1 VADGARC
8 DRRRGRPSAIGHRLR
23 WRDDGHGQAG
33 LELPDCG
40 SEPVLTTEHAYGPT
54 WLVDS
59 LDNAIDTSTGSSR
72 LSGVGCDQVPGLW
85 EARGMSGGVSVRDV
99 VGAPALPPARL
110 ASVVAQVRALVAR
123 LHRGLAPP
131 PVQVLE
137 GLFGVLDHAALAALC
152 RLEVPDRLDGPLTIG
167 ELAQGADADVE
178 LVRRLVGYAAG
189 RGWLRVDRRDR
200 VRPTPTTRFLRR
212 DHPGG
217 WRAWVDFASGPEVVA
232 AVARLGADPR
242 APDAFAAAN
251 GTRFFDWYA
260 AHPDRHRVFD
270 EAMAA
275 GGRLHGLALAAAI
288 DWADTTRVCDVGG
301 GTGAVL
307 GVLVERHP
315 HLRGV
320 LFDLPPVVERAV
332 RHPRIH
338 VVAGDMFT
346 GLPGGCD
353 AYLFVNVL
361 HDWDDTDA
369 VRLLRGVAS
378 AGPDGQRPRA
388 IVVEGERRARPV
400 DDIAA
405 RTDLLMLALA
415 PGGRERTT
423 AEFEDLAAR
432 AGLRLHQTIP
442 LPTGDRAHV
451 MS

>member
-1 VADGARC
+1 
-8 DRRRGRPSAIGHRLR
+8 
-23 WRDDGHGQAG
+23 
-33 LELPDCG
+33 
-40 SEPVLTTEHAYGPT
+40 
-54 WLVDS
+54 
-59 LDNAIDTSTGSSR
+59 
-72 LSGVGCDQVPGLW
+72 
-85 EARGMSGGVSVRDV
+85 
-99 VGAPALPPARL
+99 LPPARL
-110 ASVVAQVRALVAR
+110 ASVVARARAIVAR
-123 LHRGLAPP
+123 MHRGMAPP

-137 GLFGVLDHAALAALC
+137 GLFGLLDHAALAALC
-152 RLEVPDRLDGPLTIG
+152 TLGVPDRLDGPLTVS
-167 ELAQGADADVE
+167 ELAQRVDADAE

-189 RGWLRVDRRDR
+189 RGWLRVDRRGR
-200 VRPTPTTRFLRR
+200 VRPTPTTGFLRR

-217 WRAWVDFASGPEVVA
+217 WRAWVDFASGPEVAA

-251 GTRFFDWYA
+251 GSGFFEWYA
-260 AHPDRHRVFD
+260 AHPHRHRAFD

-288 DWADTTRVCDVGG
+288 DWAGTTRICDVGG
-301 GTGAVL
+301 GTGALL

-332 RHPRIH
+332 RHPRID
-338 VVAGDMFT
+338 VIAGDAFRD
-346 GLPGGCD
+346 LPSGCD
-353 AYLFVNVL
+353 TYLFVNVL
-361 HDWDDTDA
+361 HDWDDADA
-369 VRLLRGVAS
+369 ARLLRGVAS
-378 AGPDGQRPRA
+378 AGTGGQRSRA
-388 IVVEGERRARPV
+388 IVVEGERRVRPV

-432 AGLRLHQTIP
+432 AGLHLRRSIP